1 MKKSLVIIFLMLVG
15 VAATVFG
22 QMNSGAPGERQHR
35 HSGSAV
41 VALQKD
47 VTDDQKMNQET
58 KQNVTGMMK
67 QMNEIM
73 QKMTDTFENKVNK
86 ESRNL
91 PVLGKM
97 MRELSLQISEM
108 AAVIEKGKLD
118 PQTLTNMQARM
129 ESVNKRIDAIQ

>member
-1 MKKSLVIIFLMLVG
+1 MKKSLVIIFLMFVG

-22 QMNSGAPGERQHR
+22 QMNSGAGERQHR

-58 KQNVTGMMK
+58 KQNVTSMMK